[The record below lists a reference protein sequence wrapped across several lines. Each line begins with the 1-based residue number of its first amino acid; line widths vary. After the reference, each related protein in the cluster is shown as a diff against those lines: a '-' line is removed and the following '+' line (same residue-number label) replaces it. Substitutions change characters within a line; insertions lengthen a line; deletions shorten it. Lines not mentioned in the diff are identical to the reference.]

1 MNRKAF
7 TLIEILI
14 VTALVAAVSVA
25 IANAFSNGL
34 KLWARADRLTQQTQA
49 GIFIDK
55 FSEDLRQT
63 HPISTLRFKGRS
75 TEIQFPTQVLTPAD
89 PHSARHKEEMVNT
102 IGAVRY
108 RFDHAT
114 KSIYRSQ
121 ANYGQALKGKFTD
134 EQIVVEGIEEV
145 SFTYYHITEKGYEGK
160 SVIDEGVP
168 AAVLIK
174 ITMID
179 EGNHSQF
186 ERFCPIALGGAL

>member
-14 VTALVAAVSVA
+14 VTALLAAVSIA

-63 HPISTLRFKGRS
+63 HPMSTLRFKGRS
-75 TEIQFPTQVLTPAD
+75 TEIQFPTQVLTLAD
-89 PHSARHKEEMVNT
+89 PHSTRHNEEMVNT

-108 RFDHAT
+108 RFDPAT

-121 ANYGQALKGKFTD
+121 ANYSQALKSKFSD
-134 EQIVVEGIEEV
+134 EQVVVDGIEEV
-145 SFTYYHITEKGYEGK
+145 SLTYYHITDKGYEGK
-160 SVIDEGVP
+160 SVIDEGIP
-168 AAVLIK
+168 AAVLVK
-174 ITMID
+174 ITMVD
-179 EGNHSQF
+179 EGNNTRF